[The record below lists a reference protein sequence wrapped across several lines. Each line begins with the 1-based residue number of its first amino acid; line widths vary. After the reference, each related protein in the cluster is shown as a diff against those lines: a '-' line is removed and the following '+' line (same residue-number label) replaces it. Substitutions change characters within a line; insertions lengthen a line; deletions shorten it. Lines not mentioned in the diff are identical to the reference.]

1 MKHTRTATYGDVT
14 VGVLVDQHGE
24 PWFFAHEIAKAY
36 GSRHTNDVT
45 KYVKDRHKAKVDIR
59 DISTTFIDGNPN
71 DITKGNVDRPNTTIK
86 GNGIGNP
93 IRSVISLKGL
103 FAFMMRASTQRAVQF
118 QDWVTDE
125 LLPSIYKG
133 EQVTLAGTPMQDVMD
148 ATGAA
153 ALVGRIEILESTV
166 GELVAQLKS
175 VSEDRD
181 YWRTIAQGMART
193 EINVYG
199 DSTLSDLTGM

>member
-1 MKHTRTATYGDVT
+1 MKHARTATYGDVT

-59 DISTTFIDGNPN
+59 DISTTFSDGGPN
-71 DITKGNVDRPNTTIK
+71 NMIK
-86 GNGIGNP
+86 GHGIGNP

-103 FAFMMRASTQRAVQF
+103 FAFMMRTNTQRAVQF

-181 YWRTIAQGMART
+181 YWRAIAQGMART

>member
-1 MKHTRTATYGDVT
+1 MKHTSTATYGDVT
-14 VGVLVDQHGE
+14 LGVLVDQHGE

-45 KYVKDRHKAKVDIR
+45 KYVKDRFKAKVDIR
-59 DISTTFIDGNPN
+59 DISTTFSDGSR
-71 DITKGNVDRPNTTIK
+71 ITTGMSR
-86 GNGIGNP
+86 GNP

-103 FAFMMRASTQRAVQF
+103 FTFMMRANTKRAYKF